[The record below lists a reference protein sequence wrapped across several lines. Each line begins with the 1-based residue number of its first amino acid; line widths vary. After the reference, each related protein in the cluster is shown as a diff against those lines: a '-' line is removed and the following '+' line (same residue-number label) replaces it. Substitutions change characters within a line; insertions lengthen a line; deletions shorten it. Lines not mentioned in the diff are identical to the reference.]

1 MRVTRSRFLVGIF
14 LTIVTAIVLAASP
27 RALSQ
32 ERTEANRFAA
42 ATQTVA
48 REVGRRTPSVQ
59 RDLRSIGRQLNQ
71 CDAFADDDFSGVRAD
86 VTMAVV
92 TLPYLHAVFSP
103 IGGPLA
109 RFTRSLLATKPSDP
123 ALRAG
128 ANAWYA
134 VVKVRRRLSH
144 GHRHFCA
151 AFTRWKRRGFP
162 KARRPVSRHQ
172 LEVYRDFMAR
182 IADAHKKTSRA
193 SQRLVTLGVD
203 KAVAKQFTYDY
214 LISLAEY
221 GPTKASTVCRT
232 NRCLLQNE
240 RT

>member
-1 MRVTRSRFLVGIF
+1 MRVTRSRFLVGMV
-14 LTIVTAIVLAASP
+14 LTIVMANVLASSP
-27 RALSQ
+27 RAISQ

-48 REVGRRTPSVQ
+48 REVGRRTPNVQ

-71 CDAFADDDFSGVRAD
+71 CDAFVDDDFSGVRTG
-86 VTMAVV
+86 VTEAVI

-134 VVKVRRRLSH
+134 VVKVRRRLSR

-151 AFTRWKRRGFP
+151 AFTRWKQRGFP
-162 KARRPVSRHQ
+162 KARRPVSQHQ
-172 LEVYRDFMAR
+172 LEVYRGFMAR

-193 SQRLVTLGVD
+193 CQRLVMLGVD

-221 GPTKASTVCRT
+221 GPTKTGTAAERIGADCR
-232 NRCLLQNE
+232 NE